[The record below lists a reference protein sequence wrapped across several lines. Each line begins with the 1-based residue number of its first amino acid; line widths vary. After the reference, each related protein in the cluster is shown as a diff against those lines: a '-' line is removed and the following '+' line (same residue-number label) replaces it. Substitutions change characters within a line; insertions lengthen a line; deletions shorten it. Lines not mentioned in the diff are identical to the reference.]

1 MPSSAAEI
9 LPGSSEVY
17 CAPWAALTLPRMTS
31 EVPAPGLRSCRT
43 ARGRAWLLKV
53 TSAVASAAA
62 TAIVRAAAMI
72 TRR

>member
-1 MPSSAAEI
+1 MPSSAEEI

-17 CAPWAALTLPRMTS
+17 CAPWLLLTLPLMTN
-31 EVPAPGLRSCRT
+31 EVPVARLRSCRT
-43 ARGRAWLLKV
+43 ARGSAWLLNV

-62 TAIVRAAAMI
+62 TAIVKAAAMI

>member
-9 LPGSSEVY
+9 LPGSREVY
-17 CAPWAALTLPRMTS
+17 CAPWLALTLPPMTN
-31 EVPAPGLRSCRT
+31 EVPVARLRSCRT

-62 TAIVRAAAMI
+62 TAIVKAAAMI
-72 TRR
+72 TSR